1 MNSSNAFFIGIDRS
15 DKHLDFTVL
24 DGTGKVIERGKV
36 STDPAALHPWME
48 TWRERVAVGG
58 RIVVAF
64 EQPAPN
70 LIVFF
75 SQFEGVVGIYPL
87 NPAAVRSYC
96 RSFAL
101 SNAHSDRTDA
111 AMIAATHSIIMVNCG
126 RSNAPAA
133 RCATCAAWSSIGA
146 PS

>member
-1 MNSSNAFFIGIDRS
+1 MEKRSKKVQDFAPLEGFERTSELVVQAHLGDEKRLAIGFRPG
-15 DKHLDFTVL
+15 KEHDFS
-24 DGTGKVIERGKV
+24 GIR
-36 STDPAALHPWME
+36 
-48 TWRERVAVGG
+48 
-58 RIVVAF
+58 
-64 EQPAPN
+64 N
-70 LIVFF
+70 LVFF

>member
-1 MNSSNAFFIGIDRS
+1 LGSRNQHKKKVYPMNTPYALLIGIDRS
-15 DKHLDFTVL
+15 DKDLDFTVL

-87 NPAAVRSYC
+87 NPAAVRSLLPKLRPKQRAQRPHRRRDD
-96 RSFAL
+96 RSLRIPL
-101 SNAHSDRTDA
+101 S
-111 AMIAATHSIIMVNCG
+111 
-126 RSNAPAA
+126 
-133 RCATCAAWSSIGA
+133 W
-146 PS
+146 